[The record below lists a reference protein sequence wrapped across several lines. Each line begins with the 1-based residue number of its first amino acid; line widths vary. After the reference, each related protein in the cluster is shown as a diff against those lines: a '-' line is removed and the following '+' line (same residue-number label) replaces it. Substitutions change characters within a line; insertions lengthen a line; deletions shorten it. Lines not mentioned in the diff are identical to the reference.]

1 MRISIVIPTYNEERY
16 LARTLKSIMRQS
28 LKPDEVI
35 IADYKS
41 KDKTREI
48 AKKFK
53 CRIVDVK
60 RKGIGYGRAKGVEKA
75 KGDIIV
81 LASADAVYDNEWLYN
96 LTRPIIE
103 EKACAAVGSIYVEG
117 PNLIERVGGLILNK
131 CLIPLA
137 FLIGFV
143 FASGDSI
150 AIKRSVYD
158 KVGGIRDMQ
167 TGEDTDLIKR
177 VKKICKVVFVE
188 NARTFTSNRRIRKWG
203 WLRYAVFHTIN
214 FFKVNL
220 LNSSFNKYEA
230 VRE

>member
-1 MRISIVIPTYNEERY
+1 MKISIVIPTYNEEKY
-16 LARTLKSIMRQS
+16 LAKTLKSIMNQT

-48 AKKFK
+48 AKSFNCK
-53 CRIVDVK
+53 IVDVDK
-60 RKGIGYGRAKGVEKA
+60 EGIGYGRAKGVEKA

-81 LASADAVYDNEWLYN
+81 LASADAVYDKNWLYN
-96 LTRPIIE
+96 LTKPIIE
-103 EKACAAVGSIYVEG
+103 GKVCSTVGSIYIEN
-117 PNLIERVGGLILNK
+117 PNLIEKVGGFILNK
-131 CLIPLA
+131 CLIPIA

-177 VKKICKVVFVE
+177 VKRICKVAFVE

-203 WLRYAVFHTIN
+203 WLKYTVFHTIN